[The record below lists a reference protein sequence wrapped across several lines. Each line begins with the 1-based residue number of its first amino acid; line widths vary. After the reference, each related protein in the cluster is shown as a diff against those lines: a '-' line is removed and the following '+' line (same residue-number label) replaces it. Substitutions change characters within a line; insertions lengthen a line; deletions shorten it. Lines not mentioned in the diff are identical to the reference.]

1 MKNKKDN
8 DNKRGKRMEEVKDL
22 ILYQVA
28 TDRNYKV
35 GDKLVFDKNTPNGQS
50 KRVFSSS
57 FKLDGERPCDILY
70 NIAGHRLKKLK
81 RSQLYELAHILEYYD
96 VFVKELALEQVRAS
110 AFPSMP
116 SRLHCMY
123 LSISKDIA
131 LQNVENMSR
140 NREKNGSLFKAVAV
154 KLHGVI
160 FKAGK
165 FYMTRESKS
174 YEYYKEKAYGYWSQK
189 DLKDEEVKEILFVGE
204 AEVVEILKEI
214 KK

>member
-1 MKNKKDN
+1 
-8 DNKRGKRMEEVKDL
+8 MEKVKDL

-35 GDKLVFDKNTPNGQS
+35 GDKLIFDNNTPNGQFN
-50 KRVFSSS
+50 RVFKHS
-57 FKLDGERPCDILY
+57 FKLDGKRPSDILF
-70 NIAGHRLKKLK
+70 NIAGHRFKKLK
-81 RSQLYELAHILEYYD
+81 KNQLYELAHILEYYD
-96 VFVKELALEQVRAS
+96 VFVKELALEYVRAS
-110 AFPSMP
+110 NFPNLP

-123 LSISKDIA
+123 LSINKDIA
-131 LQNVENMSR
+131 LQNIESMSKNLER
-140 NREKNGSLFKAVAV
+140 NGSHFQAIAV
-154 KLHGVI
+154 KLNGVI

-165 FYMTRESKS
+165 FYMTRESES
-174 YEYYKEKAYGYWSQK
+174 YEYYKEKAYEYWSQK

>member
-1 MKNKKDN
+1 MKK
-8 DNKRGKRMEEVKDL
+8 VKDL

-35 GDKLVFDKNTPNGQS
+35 GDKLVFDKNIPNGQFKSVFQTSFKVDS
-50 KRVFSSS
+50 KRPS
-57 FKLDGERPCDILY
+57 DILY
-70 NIAGHRLKKLK
+70 SIAGHRFKKLK
-81 RSQLYELAHILEYYD
+81 TNQLYELAHILEYYD
-96 VFVKELALEQVRAS
+96 VFVKELALEEVRANK
-110 AFPSMP
+110 FPDLP

-131 LQNVENMSR
+131 LQNIESMSK
-140 NREKNGSLFKAVAV
+140 NTEKNGSQFQAIAV
-154 KLHGVI
+154 KLNGTI

-165 FYMTRESKS
+165 FYMTRESES

-189 DLKDEEVKEILFVGE
+189 DLRDDAVKEILFEGE

-214 KK
+214 YKNDK